1 MKRLFVPVV
10 LAAALSGCAV
20 VAPYERHYDGY
31 PVASAYDYPYSTA
44 PGYGAPA
51 PAYRAPAYV
60 WPPVRLRFS
69 LQFWKGRGGHHTH
82 HHHGFRPHRFGGW
95 RGGWRR

>member
-20 VAPYERHYDGY
+20 VAPYERPYDAY
-31 PVASAYDYPYSTA
+31 PAASAYDYPYATA
-44 PGYGAPA
+44 PAYVTPA

-60 WPPVRLRFS
+60 WPPVRFRFN
-69 LQFWKGRGGHHTH
+69 LQFWQGRGGHPWHR
-82 HHHGFRPHRFGGW
+82 HGFRPHRFGGW
-95 RGGWRR
+95 RR

>member
-20 VAPYERHYDGY
+20 VAPYERPYDGY
-31 PVASAYDYPYSTA
+31 PLASAYDYPYSTA

-69 LQFWKGRGGHHTH
+69 LQFWKGRGGHHWH
-82 HHHGFRPHRFGGW
+82 HHRHGFRPHRFGGW
-95 RGGWRR
+95 RR